1 MRYTLLGI
9 GVFLIVTTAGTGV
22 HTFVAEENLIFD
34 PPFWEGDVYLV
45 ENSTL
50 EVTAH
55 NSGKTYRIRST
66 TALGSLDTASTLGN
80 FDYTVNDEWYEQFG
94 ALLVD
99 SIAGAESQGIDGWQF
114 WVNYPDEPL
123 PWIGADAH
131 EVTKGDVVD
140 FFYGGYGVTPDTAS
154 MLLRMHIH
162 VIEDNMPPFIEITK
176 PKSGGLYIFDREI
189 IVTTRGYTVV
199 FGKLTVEVNTVDE
212 LSTIG
217 KVEFY
222 VDNILKATV
231 TEKTY
236 NWHWDESAIGS
247 HALKAIAYDEI
258 GNSNEMERIILIFSL

>member
-1 MRYTLLGI
+1 MRHILVEI
-9 GVFLIVTTAGTGV
+9 GVFLIVVTAITGANK
-22 HTFVAEENLIFD
+22 FVAEENLIFD

-45 ENSTL
+45 KNSTL

-66 TALGSLDTASTLGN
+66 TALGALDTASMLGN

-94 ALLVD
+94 SLLVD
-99 SIAGAESQGIDGWQF
+99 SIAGEESQGIDGWQF

-123 PWIGADAH
+123 PWIGADTY

-154 MLLRMHIH
+154 KLLRIYIH
-162 VIEDNMPPFIEITK
+162 VIEDNIPPFIEITK

-189 IVTTRGYTVV
+189 IVTPRSYTAV

-212 LSTIG
+212 LSAIG

-231 TEKTY
+231 LKEAY
-236 NWHWDESAIGS
+236 NWNWDESAIGR

-258 GNSNEMERIILIFSL
+258 GNYNEMERIILIFSL